1 MDLLK
6 SFSGLLWRAL
16 PALCLM
22 PPSLSPAATFQYF
35 LVFSSKLKSHFCCF
49 LIFVLIWGLIYWR
62 PTVDGG
68 SLTCTPNPDVLKQ
81 AEHLPFPAQ
90 PFHTVCQE
98 YTWAAYLLA
107 SFIVSWPLIQ
117 LQMPGQLYES
127 LLKTLT
133 IRYFMNTASLKKS
146 VLETSCLLESNGVT
160 SALISL
166 LHHPLLSLELFPL
179 LSVPWVFPPFLICS
193 FILLEHI
200 SSSFLRKDVEEVNF

>member
-1 MDLLK
+1 
-6 SFSGLLWRAL
+6 
-16 PALCLM
+16 
-22 PPSLSPAATFQYF
+22 
-35 LVFSSKLKSHFCCF
+35 
-49 LIFVLIWGLIYWR
+49 
-62 PTVDGG
+62 
-68 SLTCTPNPDVLKQ
+68 
-81 AEHLPFPAQ
+81 
-90 PFHTVCQE
+90 
-98 YTWAAYLLA
+98 
-107 SFIVSWPLIQ
+107 
-117 LQMPGQLYES
+117 MPGQLYES